1 MLIDFIQIINFLS
14 EISEKIYTYIGI
26 IICFAISVIVI
37 GVIMWII
44 LVVKHYPKYKLSA
57 QQVADIKKYGLM
69 HFTDSENV
77 ASILEKGLIPDGK
90 KAVLKAE
97 RDMVWTYIANPNK
110 YDKRVREIHRKG
122 KRKSYDSVI
131 YFKNISD
138 DDILKMRCRIF
149 TEVVVYPGTYKTS
162 NMVAKE
168 I

>member
-1 MLIDFIQIINFLS
+1 MLANFIQIINFLS
-14 EISEKIYTYIGI
+14 GISDKIYTHIGI
-26 IICFAISVIVI
+26 IICFAISVLV
-37 GVIMWII
+37 MYII
-44 LVVKHYPKYKLSA
+44 FVVRHYPRHKLSA
-57 QQVADIKKYGLM
+57 QQIADIKKYGLM

-110 YDKRVREIHRKG
+110 YNKRVREIHRKG
-122 KRKSYDSVI
+122 KRKSYDSVV
-131 YFKNISD
+131 YLKNISD

-162 NMVAKE
+162 DMVAKE